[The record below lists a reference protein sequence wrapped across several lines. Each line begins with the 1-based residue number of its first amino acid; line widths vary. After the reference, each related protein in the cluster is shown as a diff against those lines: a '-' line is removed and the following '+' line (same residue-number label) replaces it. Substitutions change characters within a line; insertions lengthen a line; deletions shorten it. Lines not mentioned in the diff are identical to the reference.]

1 MNIKSVETK
10 HITESPLA
18 GLCEPEI
25 AAEMRAEFQPYYTC
39 KIVTDNGVFRG
50 KGETKEV
57 AHRDAVEN
65 MQVATQNEVAKAIS
79 EYNAKQ
85 GVYFVDC

>member
-10 HITESPLA
+10 QITEAPFA
-18 GLCEPEI
+18 GLCEPEV
-25 AAEMRAEFQPYYTC
+25 AAEMQAEFEPYYTC

-50 KGETKEV
+50 KGETKEA
-57 AHRDAVEN
+57 AHRDAVES
-65 MQVATQNEVAKAIS
+65 MQTAAQNEIAKAIS
-79 EYNAKQ
+79 EYNAGQ

>member
-10 HITESPLA
+10 HVTENPFA
-18 GLCEPEI
+18 GLCETEG
-25 AAEMRAEFQPYYTC
+25 EFAPYYSC
-39 KIVTDNGVFRG
+39 KIVTDNGNYHG
-50 KGETKEV
+50 KGETKE
-57 AHRDAVEN
+57 AANRDAVEN
-65 MQVATQNEVAKAIS
+65 MQAAAKNEVAKAVS